1 MNLCYTLDLLL
12 HGLAFRTNFKRL
24 PNSLSL
30 WLEVFLQAGLAY
42 AIVICLSGVYE
53 QQLEAARILCLLFV
67 ARAFRFMFYMTE
79 LQRFHEISE
88 TYNQFSRPFGTM
100 VLAIYTVFFV
110 YAIVGMML
118 WNGVITTSEIAKYNG
133 KVPILYYLMN
143 FNDFGASLVTLFHL
157 MCVNNWFYTCDMFT
171 LVTGT
176 KWPRVYFISFWAII
190 VLVFLNIVLAV
201 MLEIYSSVAQ

>member
-1 MNLCYTLDLLL
+1 
-12 HGLAFRTNFKRL
+12 
-24 PNSLSL
+24 
-30 WLEVFLQAGLAY
+30 
-42 AIVICLSGVYE
+42 
-53 QQLEAARILCLLFV
+53 
-67 ARAFRFMFYMTE
+67 MFYMTE